1 LKTTLKVSSLIAWY
15 KTQKQQRKEKIE
27 RERSLE
33 TPFLKMLT
41 LIVTLVAMALGMT
54 FLPLFPQ
61 PLPII
66 LAILVAFVTFKNP
79 SVGMPIAGAIIGIG
93 LLNNLAHL
101 YFISFLG
108 ETFVRVAFIIA
119 WMTLFVG
126 LPLIF
131 NSYKS
136 ALAFDFGILAGVVLF
151 FAPTYFL
158 AVPLLLASF
167 VFFKKNGV
175 LSVVYYA
182 LISVPLQIV
191 QYFTYVVLPIKR
203 VEWWL
208 EPGTAPPLMVS
219 LDLIGK
225 DLTSTMSQFRLYDT
239 SKIIYDIAG
248 QTTWIPNWSG
258 RTIKDA
264 LTQYLDSIP
273 GIVMFVVIIV
283 GLAFVLIFFTRLL
296 VSVGSDSFS
305 DKMFTCFTSTIAA
318 VMFFILLATLEK
330 PLAYTADVG
339 AGTIAFGSLATLLF
353 TLPVLFM
360 DTTPKQT
367 VTIAQVKERA
377 QALKERLGL
386 FKEQIRNTKEK
397 IPVNLSSSEG
407 KVLVI
412 EDSFDEIFKKIDAN
426 RIEQS
431 ELDSTYNE
439 LGNLNSQLEL
449 AEAELNTTLA
459 EYQVFVNCEYS
470 NWVGKLKEAGLDIKT
485 TVNTGY
491 QKELIGAEK
500 VEAIKA
506 VLDSGRALAK
516 EVITITDPLYGIIK
530 PLYDPSLPEKCKVVE
545 FASQKLQ
552 ANEAPWIAIEALY
565 NALNNWKRQYGAE
578 IRATMRYLHKS
589 LRPLAYLSGQA
600 DVLPWVFGD
609 NTLKVLAYSKKAED
623 MKSAAAQRIDKEEV
637 SMVDLFALKD
647 DVQAYLA
654 MSSDVLSMLY
664 KELINQE
671 ETIERL
677 LPTKDYLWEKNET
690 LCKRLKI
697 ATETLSN
704 SSKFKINQIMENLP
718 TYLSYVDEAVQTL
731 AVYSERKEL
740 LLNYPLAEA
749 TIEKQLKEKEKLT
762 PRDLPFQP
770 RFAGEYLRLYYT
782 QRYGEFAFD
791 KDNLILTRRK

>member
-1 LKTTLKVSSLIAWY
+1 MKTTRKVSSLIAWY
-15 KTQKQQRKEKIE
+15 KTQKQQRQEKIE

-33 TPFLKMLT
+33 TPFLKMVT
-41 LIVTLVAMALGMT
+41 LIVTIVAMALGMT

-61 PLPII
+61 PLPILI
-66 LAILVAFVTFKNP
+66 AILVAFVTFKNP
-79 SVGMPIAGAIIGIG
+79 LFGMPIAGAIIGIG

-101 YFISFLG
+101 CFISFLG
-108 ETFVRVAFIIA
+108 DPLVRVAFIIT

-136 ALAFDFGILAGVVLF
+136 ALAFDFGILAVVVLF

-158 AVPLLLASF
+158 AVPLLLTSF
-167 VFFKKNGV
+167 VFFKKNGA

-182 LISVPLQIV
+182 LISVPLQII
-191 QYFTYVVLPIKR
+191 QYFTYVVLPIKQ

-208 EPGTAPPLMVS
+208 EPGSAPPLMVS

-264 LTQYLDSIP
+264 LSQYLDSIP

-296 VSVGSDSFS
+296 VSGGSASFS

-318 VMFFILLATLEK
+318 VMFFILLGTLEK
-330 PLAYTADVG
+330 PLAYTADVS
-339 AGTIAFGSLATLLF
+339 AGTIVFGSLATLLF
-353 TLPVLFM
+353 TLPVVFM

-386 FKEQIRNTKEK
+386 FKEQIRNIKEN
-397 IPVNLSSSEG
+397 IPVSISSSEG
-407 KVLVI
+407 KALVI
-412 EDSFDEIFKKIDAN
+412 EDSFDEIFKKIGAD

-431 ELDSTYNE
+431 ELDSTYTE
-439 LGNLNSQLEL
+439 LGKLNSNIEL

-459 EYQVFVNCEYS
+459 EYHTFVNCEYS

-485 TVNTGY
+485 TLNIGY
-491 QKELIGAEK
+491 PKELVGVER

-506 VLDSGRALAK
+506 VLDSGRVLTK

-530 PLYDPSLPEKCKVVE
+530 PLYDPSLPEKCTVVE
-545 FASQKLQ
+545 FSSQKLQ
-552 ANEAPWIAIEALY
+552 TKEAPWIAIEALY

-578 IRATMRYLHKS
+578 IRASMSYLNKS
-589 LRPLAYLSGQA
+589 LSPLAYLSGQA

-609 NTLKVLAYSKKAED
+609 DTPKVLAFSKKAED
-623 MKSAAAQRIDKEEV
+623 MKSAAAKRIVKEEL

-647 DVQAYLA
+647 DVQTYLA
-654 MSSDVLSMLY
+654 MSNDVLSMLY
-664 KELINQE
+664 AELISE
-671 ETIERL
+671 EDTIERL

-690 LCKRLKI
+690 LGERLKI

-704 SSKFKINQIMENLP
+704 PSKFKINQIMANLP

-762 PRDLPFQP
+762 PRDLPFQH

-782 QRYGEFAFD
+782 QRYGEFTFD